1 MRTLM
6 TVVAFAALACGI
18 VQTRQS
24 DGPADVKVFL
34 NVDDPSS
41 ARLVR
46 RAVAIADSMFAAI
59 GVRVEWATGRIELC
73 STLRHKQPVVI
84 RLRIVGLDQKNH
96 PLDTVAYSLPFA
108 RGVKSITVMY
118 DRLETTIQAWPQLG
132 PSLLAHVFVHEIT
145 HVLQRTNAHAETGVM
160 KARWTQS
167 DYVEMS
173 RRPLPFTPQDVEL
186 IRQGLDALE
195 SYAGW
200 HALTT
205 I

>member
-24 DGPADVKVFL
+24 DGPPDVKVFL
-34 NVDDPSS
+34 NVDEPSS
-41 ARLVR
+41 ARLAG

-59 GVRVEWATGRIELC
+59 GVRVEWATGRVELC
-73 STLRHKQPVVI
+73 STPRHKQPVVI
-84 RLRIVGLDQKNH
+84 RLRIVGSDQKNH

-118 DRLETTIQAWPQLG
+118 DGLEPTIQAWPQLG
-132 PSLLAHVFVHEIT
+132 PSLLAHVMVHEIT

-160 KARWTQS
+160 KAHWTQS

-186 IRQGLDALE
+186 IRQGLDTLV
-195 SYAGW
+195 SYPGW